1 MSERIFNFSA
11 GPGTLP
17 LEVLHQAQKDLL
29 LLADAGAGICEVSHR
44 GKQYTA
50 VHQAA
55 TALLKK
61 LIGADDS
68 WELLFLQGGAST
80 QFFQIPL
87 NFGGDADYVVTG
99 TWAKKAFAEAKRY
112 GSPRLAASSEG
123 TKFDR
128 IPSELDLNPKARF
141 LHLTTNNTVA
151 GTQWHSLPR
160 GGAPLVLDASSD
172 ILSRP
177 LDLSGVSL
185 VYAGAQKNLGPSGV
199 AVVLIRKDFLA
210 SAKDDLPPMLSYK
223 VQAKEESLYN
233 TPPTFAIY
241 LVGEV
246 AKWVE
251 RQGGVEAMAERN
263 QRKADLIYGAIDGSD
278 FYRGCAEVG
287 SRSQM
292 NVTFHLADASREKE
306 FLSQAEARG
315 LSGLKGHRSVGGMRA
330 SLYNAMSVEGAEA
343 LAAFMGEFAAG

>member
-1 MSERIFNFSA
+1 MSERVFNFSA

-17 LEVLHQAQKDLL
+17 LEVLQQAQKDLL
-29 LLADAGAGICEVSHR
+29 LLSDAGAGICEVSHR
-44 GKQYTA
+44 GKQYTH
-50 VHQAA
+50 VHQSA
-55 TALLKK
+55 TALLKR
-61 LIGADDS
+61 LIGADDA

-80 QFFQIPL
+80 QFFQIPM

-112 GSPRLAASSEG
+112 GKPRLAASSEA

-128 IPSELDLNPKARF
+128 IPSELDLDPKARF

-177 LDLSGVSL
+177 LDLEGVSL

-210 SAKDDLPPMLSYK
+210 SAKDDLTPMLSYK
-223 VQAKEESLYN
+223 VHAEAESLYN

-251 RQGGVEAMAERN
+251 RQGGVEAMAARN
-263 QRKADLIYGAIDGSD
+263 QAKADLIYGAIDASD
-278 FYRGCAEVG
+278 FYRGCAQVD

-292 NVTFHLADASREKE
+292 NVTFHLADASREQD
-306 FLSQAEARG
+306 FLAQAAVRG
-315 LSGLKGHRSVGGMRA
+315 LAGLKGHRSVGGMRA
-330 SLYNAMSVEGAEA
+330 SLYNAMPVAGAEA
-343 LAAFMGEFAAG
+343 LATFMTEFAAS